1 VRRPGQPRFSRLGV
15 YLGALL
21 LLAWT
26 LIPLYW
32 MGMMAFGYRADF
44 VKQPTSFLPRDP
56 TLFNFHTVL
65 GQSAVGIDGKVQPPS
80 GHAPAVTQGFQNSL
94 TVAAIVTVI
103 TLLAAIPVAYALGR
117 LKFRLKNT
125 FLFAIVGS
133 RSLPAIA
140 VLIPLFRLYQ
150 DTGLLG
156 TLTGLVIVHLSITV
170 PLAVW
175 LLTGFFGSLPLT
187 AEREARVDG
196 CTRFGALWRV
206 ILPMSKAGIAAAAS
220 MAFLA
225 SWNEFTYAF
234 ILAGGSG
241 AQTLP
246 PALAGMFVAA
256 WGEPTQLAA
265 AATLSILP
273 PLLLAYVFQSQM
285 RRLAIVDAL

>member
-1 VRRPGQPRFSRLGV
+1 VTRLVRPRFSGIGV

-44 VKQPTSFLPRDP
+44 VSEPTSFFPRDT
-56 TLFNFHTVL
+56 TLFNFYTVL
-65 GQSAVGIDGKVQPPS
+65 GKSAVGINGEVQPPS
-80 GHAPAVTQGFQNSL
+80 GHAPFVTQGFKNSL
-94 TVAAIVTVI
+94 ILATIVAVV
-103 TLLAAIPVAYALGR
+103 TLLAAIPVGYALGR
-117 LKFRLKNT
+117 LRFRLKNT
-125 FLFAIVGS
+125 FLAAIVGS

-140 VLIPLFRLYQ
+140 VLIPFFGLYQ
-150 DTGLLG
+150 RTGLLG
-156 TLTGLVIVHLSITV
+156 TMTGLVIVHLSITV

-175 LLTGFFGSLPLT
+175 LLTGFFGSLPRT
-187 AEREARVDG
+187 VEREARVDG
-196 CTRFGALWRV
+196 CTRLGSLWRV
-206 ILPMSKAGIAAAAS
+206 ILPMSKAGIAAAGS

-234 ILAGGSG
+234 ILASGSG

-246 PALAGMFVAA
+246 PTLAGMFLAA

-285 RRLAIVDAL
+285 RRLSIVDAL